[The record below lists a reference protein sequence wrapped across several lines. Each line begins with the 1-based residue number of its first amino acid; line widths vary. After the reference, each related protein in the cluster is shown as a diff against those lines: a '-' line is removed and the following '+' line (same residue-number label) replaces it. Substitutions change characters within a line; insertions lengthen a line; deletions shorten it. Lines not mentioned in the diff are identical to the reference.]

1 MEKAQEKIM
10 KYRRYWLIMNKL
22 EILDKIEKVVY
33 VTQSSPVILV
43 STISKDNVENVA
55 PFAMFMNCSTKPDN
69 MVAIAISPKT
79 DTYINIKETKQF
91 VIGIPKENMLDKLY
105 KAGEK
110 VDKNISEFEFANLTP
125 YDSKELKC
133 KRIEECIANIDCIFE
148 NEIETGNHQI
158 VVGKVV
164 ACDIDEDKY
173 SEDKVKLRN
182 NIPNIYH
189 ITGNKFMI
197 DGKMEEV

>member
-1 MEKAQEKIM
+1 M
-10 KYRRYWLIMNKL
+10 RKL

-33 VTQSSPVILV
+33 VTQPSPVILV
-43 STISKDNVENVA
+43 STISKENVENVA

-79 DTYINIKETKQF
+79 DTYSNIKATSQF
-91 VIGIPKENMLDKLY
+91 IIGIPKENMLGKLY

-110 VDKNISEFEFANLTP
+110 VDKSVNEFEFTNLTS

-133 KRIEECIANIDCIFE
+133 KRIEECIVNIDCIFE
-148 NEIETGNHQI
+148 NEIETGNHHI
-158 VVGKVV
+158 IVGKVV

-173 SEDKVKLRN
+173 SDDKAELRA

-197 DGKMEEV
+197 DGKVKEV

>member
-1 MEKAQEKIM
+1 
-10 KYRRYWLIMNKL
+10 MNKI

-33 VTQSSPVILV
+33 VTQASPVILV
-43 STISKDNVENVA
+43 STISQDNVENVA

>member
-1 MEKAQEKIM
+1 
-10 KYRRYWLIMNKL
+10 MNKL
-22 EILDKIEKVVY
+22 EIINKIEKVVY
-33 VTQSSPVILV
+33 ITQPSPVILV

-79 DTYINIKETKQF
+79 DTYTNIKETKQF

-105 KAGEK
+105 KTGEK
-110 VDKNISEFEFANLTP
+110 VESSISEFELTGLTP
-125 YDSKELKC
+125 YNSKELKC
-133 KRIEECIANIDCIFE
+133 KRIEECIVNIDCTFE
-148 NEIETGNHQI
+148 NEIETGNHNI
-158 VVGKVV
+158 IVGKVV

-173 SEDKVKLRN
+173 SEDKVTLRN

-197 DGKMEEV
+197 DGKMKEV